1 MNRITK
7 KHLQAQVDRI
17 NKLTGSPLTRWSDDG
32 KMNVGHF
39 YISGAYGGYNL
50 ARIVNEGGGE
60 SCPLY
65 TGHIPA
71 RELSGLM
78 YAYLYGL
85 MDGECLA
92 KGDENA

>member
-1 MNRITK
+1 MERITK
-7 KHLQAQVDRI
+7 KRLDAQAARI
-17 NKLTGSPLTRWSDDG
+17 NRLTNSPLTLWGDDG

-50 ARIVNEGGGE
+50 ARIVTDGGGE

-78 YAYLYGL
+78 SAFIYGIL
-85 MDGECLA
+85 EG
-92 KGDENA
+92 GRNALKVAA